1 MSSGGPM
8 VSGNYSEKDINDGK
22 PLAAV
27 GYVPIC
33 CVPTFLVPMMMAK
46 ENAYA
51 QYHARQGAVFY
62 IVAIAGGIA
71 VAILQTIMGFIG
83 HGLGCIGNIVG
94 LGYGGVMLV
103 VMVLGII
110 NALQG
115 QAKELPVIGQFASKL
130 PF

>member
-1 MSSGGPM
+1 MSSGTLEPS
-8 VSGNYSEKDINDGK
+8 SGYSEKDINEGK

-33 CVPTFLVPMMMAK
+33 CLPLFLVPMLAAK

-51 QYHARQGAVFY
+51 QYHARQGAVLY
-62 IVAIAGGIA
+62 ILALAGGIA
-71 VAILQTIMGFIG
+71 SWVFAFVCGMIG
-83 HGLGCIGNIVG
+83 HGLGCVGGIVQFG
-94 LGYGGVMLV
+94 FGAVILV

-115 QAKELPVIGQFASKL
+115 QAKELPVIGQFAAKL

>member
-8 VSGNYSEKDINDGK
+8 VSGDYSEKDINDGK

-27 GYVPIC
+27 GYVPLC
-33 CVPTFLVPMMMAK
+33 CIPTFLVPMMMAK

-51 QYHARQGAVFY
+51 QYHARQGAVLY
-62 IVAIAGGIA
+62 IVAVLG
-71 VAILQTIMGFIG
+71 AIVLVVFQTVCGFIG
-83 HGLGCIGNIVG
+83 HGLGCISNLVG
-94 LGYGGVMLV
+94 LGYGGVVLV

-115 QAKELPVIGQFASKL
+115 QAKELPVIGQFAAKL